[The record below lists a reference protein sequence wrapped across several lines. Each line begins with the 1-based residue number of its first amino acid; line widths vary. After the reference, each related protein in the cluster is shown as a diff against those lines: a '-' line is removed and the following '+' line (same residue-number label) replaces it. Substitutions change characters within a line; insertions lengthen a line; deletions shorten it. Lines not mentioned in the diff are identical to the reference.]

1 MFGNLKRVA
10 KTFRAPAAGEREMVY
25 ITAAADRH
33 DLEARERN
41 VARGMFARPAFGC

>member
-10 KTFRAPAAGEREMVY
+10 RTFRAPAASEREMIYV
-25 ITAAADRH
+25 TAAADRF